1 MRTIQSRIRLI
12 VVMAFVFTSSVQAQE
27 RRRWSPQAKGT
38 AIGVGVGGV
47 AGAIINKRNRAVGGV
62 IGGLAGGAAGYGLG
76 KGVDNRRKT
85 NARIAAVE
93 REAAANRREAAEN
106 RREAAE
112 ARREAQLARQ
122 EAAAAADRPAVATRP
137 AAARVAAVRKAPV
150 PAVSGAVA
158 GFGAALAASSYS
170 AQTVSAPYG
179 GNGNAL
185 FLTNA
190 SYGDPASAYPTS
202 EVRRKS
208 W

>member
-1 MRTIQSRIRLI
+1 MRTIQSRISLI
-12 VVMAFVFTSSVQAQE
+12 VVVAFVFISSVQAQE

-38 AIGVGVGGV
+38 AIGVGVGGA
-47 AGAIINKRNRAVGGV
+47 AGAIINKRNRVVGGL
-62 IGGLAGGAAGYGLG
+62 IGGAAGGAAGYGIG
-76 KGVDNRRKT
+76 KGIDNRRKT

-93 REAAANRREAAEN
+93 REAAEN
-106 RREAAE
+106 RREAAA

-122 EAAAAADRPAVATRP
+122 EAAAAADRPAVMTRP
-137 AAARVAAVRKAPV
+137 ATARVAAVRKAPV
-150 PAVSGAVA
+150 PAVAAA
-158 GFGAALAASSYS
+158 GFGAALAATAYS
-170 AQTVSAPYG
+170 AQTVSAPHG

>member
-1 MRTIQSRIRLI
+1 MRTIQSRISLI
-12 VVMAFVFTSSVQAQE
+12 AVLAFVFTSSVQGQE

-38 AIGVGVGGV
+38 AIGVGVGGA
-47 AGAIINKRNRAVGGV
+47 AGAIINKRNRVVGGL
-62 IGGLAGGAAGYGLG
+62 IGGAAGGAAGYGIG
-76 KGVDNRRKT
+76 KGIDNRRKT

-93 REAAANRREAAEN
+93 REAAQN

-122 EAAAAADRPAVATRP
+122 EAAAAADRPAVVTRP
-137 AAARVAAVRKAPV
+137 AAARVAAVRKSPV
-150 PAVSGAVA
+150 PAVAAAGA
-158 GFGAALAASSYS
+158 GFGAALAATAYS